1 MKSETHVLQ
10 IPNAQLS
17 HNQLVTLLLV
27 FAHQT
32 MFHRALTT
40 VRLMPVI
47 NGNLLDIAQNLALIM
62 RLSLNKSAA
71 KLVLLVKN

>member
-17 HNQLVTLLLV
+17 HNQLVTFLLV
-27 FAHQT
+27 FAHPT

-40 VRLMPVI
+40 VQLMPVI
-47 NGNLLDIAQNLALIM
+47 NGNLLDIAQNLALTM
-62 RLSLNKSAA
+62 RLPLNNSAA